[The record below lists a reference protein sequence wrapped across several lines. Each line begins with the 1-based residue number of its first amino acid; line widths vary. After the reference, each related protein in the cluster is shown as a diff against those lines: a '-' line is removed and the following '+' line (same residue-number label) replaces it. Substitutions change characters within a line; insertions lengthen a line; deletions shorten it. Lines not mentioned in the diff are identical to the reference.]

1 MPAPQKLNLSIVSV
15 DKIPKGQEVPLDNL
29 LNIFIHGIY
38 MQSLCVALDGIGLS
52 AVQVGVPWNFFVV
65 NDLKEG
71 GFYLNCSYEGLGEK
85 DEKSIEGCLSL
96 RDEKGVL
103 KRFCLS
109 RFKRIKLKGKKL
121 IVQRGEPQ
129 FVLEDI
135 DREVDGLF
143 SIVFQH
149 EIDHAF
155 GKLISDEGT
164 EIHIW

>member
-1 MPAPQKLNLSIVSV
+1 MPAPQKLNLSIVPV
-15 DKIPKGQEVPLDNL
+15 DQIPKGQEVPLDNL
-29 LNIFIHGIY
+29 LNIFKHGVH

-71 GFYLNCSYEGLGEK
+71 GFYLNCSYEGLGKK

-96 RDEKGVL
+96 RNSKGDL
-103 KRFCLS
+103 KRFCLN

-121 IVQRGEPQ
+121 IVQRSEPQ
-129 FVLEDI
+129 FFLEDI

-149 EIDHAF
+149 EIDHE
-155 GKLISDEGT
+155 KQILISDIGED
-164 EIHIW
+164 IFIW

>member
-1 MPAPQKLNLSIVSV
+1 MPAPQKLNLSIVPV
-15 DKIPKGQEVPLDNL
+15 DQIPKGQEVPLDNL
-29 LNIFIHGIY
+29 LNIFKHGVH

-96 RDEKGVL
+96 RNSKGDL
-103 KRFCLS
+103 KKFCLN

-121 IVQRGEPQ
+121 IVQRSEPQ
-129 FVLEDI
+129 FFLEDI

-149 EIDHAF
+149 EIDHE
-155 GKLISDEGT
+155 KQILISDIGE
-164 EIHIW
+164 EIFIW